1 MTAVAEPEGT
11 AAEQPV
17 VLQAGF
23 RPFFLLGTLY
33 AAAALAVWLLI
44 FAGVVLP
51 WPGAWPVLYWHG
63 HEMLFG
69 FVATAIAG
77 FLLTAVPNW
86 TGTPRVAG
94 RPLALLAAA
103 WLLGRFALWGALWL
117 PAWSPP
123 WLVAAADLLFLP
135 ALAVAVGRPILRAGK
150 RHNYP
155 VLGVLALLSAANL
168 LMHAA
173 LLGAAPFGLRLGL
186 HASLYLVCVLLAIIA
201 GRIVPLFT
209 RNNLSRRGVEVEVE
223 SSVWVER
230 ALVPVMGAAVI
241 AVLLRPSSLAAGMAC
256 LACGALLL
264 LRQARW
270 QPHRTLGVPILWV
283 LHVGHAWLACGFL
296 GLGANAFSP
305 LLPTSTAFHALS
317 AGAIGTMIVGVMTR
331 VALGHSGREIRATP
345 LLVAAYALVIAGGAI
360 RVLGPLLFPDAYRAT
375 VLWAGSTWSAGYIL
389 TAIACWPILTRPRVD
404 TPAFGDVPA

>member
-1 MTAVAEPEGT
+1 MTALAEPEGT

-51 WPGAWPVLYWHG
+51 RPGPWPVIYWHG

-69 FVATAIAG
+69 FVTTAIAG

-94 RPLALLAAA
+94 RPLALLVAA
-103 WLLGRFALWGALWL
+103 WLLGRSALWGALWL
-117 PAWSPP
+117 PAWSPS

-150 RHNYP
+150 RQNYP
-155 VLGVLALLSAANL
+155 VLGVLVLLTAANL

-173 LLGAAPFGLRLGL
+173 VLGVVPFGVRLGL
-186 HASLYLVCVLLAIIA
+186 HASLYLVCALLAIIA

-209 RNNLSRRGVEVEVE
+209 RNTLRGSGVAVEVE
-223 SSVWVER
+223 SSAWVER
-230 ALVPVMGAAVI
+230 ALVPVTGFAVV
-241 AVLLRPSSLAAGMAC
+241 ALVLRPASLAAGVAC
-256 LACGALLL
+256 LACGALLV
-264 LRQARW
+264 LRQVRW
-270 QPHRTLGVPILWV
+270 QPQRTLGVPILWV
-283 LHVGHAWLACGFL
+283 LHVGHAWLAFGFL
-296 GLGANAFSP
+296 CLGANVFSP
-305 LLPTSTAFHALS
+305 LLPASTALNALS
-317 AGAIGTMIVGVMTR
+317 AGALGTMIVGVMTR
-331 VALGHSGREIRATP
+331 VSLGHSGREIRATP
-345 LLVAAYALVIAGGAI
+345 LVVAAYALVIVGGAI
-360 RVLGPLLFPDAYRAT
+360 RVLGPLLFPDAYRTT
-375 VLWAGSTWSAGYIL
+375 VLWAGTIWSSGYIL
-389 TAIACWPILTRPRVD
+389 AAIACWPVLTRPRVD
-404 TPAFGDVPA
+404 EGAR